1 MNVFEISKMALRKYL
16 IENKEKVVEDL
27 IEMRKKSEGIDI
39 YNYVDKLEDSF
50 SFDKINKSDG
60 NKSF

>member
-1 MNVFEISKMALRKYL
+1 MNVFEISKVALRKYL

-39 YNYVDKLEDSF
+39 YNYVYKLEDYL